1 MKGDAMKTKDE
12 KHPRKVRV
20 VSDGTIT
27 PEMEAELNAIAALAD
42 EDIDTSDIPEVIDW
56 SNAVVGK
63 FYRPK
68 KETVTVRLDADVLH
82 WLKQGGK
89 GYQSR
94 LNAILRKEMMVQ
106 AKGRK
111 AKAA

>member
-1 MKGDAMKTKDE
+1 MKTKPSE
-12 KHPRKVRV
+12 NIVRIKGIPNLTQEQREELRK
-20 VSDGTIT
+20 
-27 PEMEAELNAIAALAD
+27 LAAMPD
-42 EDIDTSDIPEVIDW
+42 DDIDTSDIPEVTDW

-63 FYRPK
+63 FYRPV

-94 LNAILRKEMMVQ
+94 LNAILRKEMTSQ
-106 AKGRK
+106 PSTRK
-111 AKAA
+111 AA

>member
-1 MKGDAMKTKDE
+1 MSAENKKQPNM
-12 KHPRKVRV
+12 VRV

-27 PEMEAELNAIAALAD
+27 PEIEAELKVIGAMSD
-42 EDIDTSDIPEVIDW
+42 DDIDYSDIPQITDFSGFE
-56 SNAVVGK
+56 VGK
-63 FYRPK
+63 FYRPV

-94 LNAILRKEMMVQ
+94 LNAILRKEMAAQPKM
-106 AKGRK
+106 RK
-111 AKAA
+111 AA